1 MTTTRIVLADDHRL
15 VAESLRALL
24 EKEPGLKVV
33 GEAANGRETLELVQ
47 RLRPDLVLMDA
58 SMPDLNGI
66 EATRRLRATQPR
78 VAVLCLS
85 MHSTPRFVEAMLEAG
100 AAGYMLKDCAAE
112 ELLRAI
118 RLVLAGQVYL
128 SPAISAAVVD
138 ALRSRAPSEAVVRE
152 RSLTDREREVL
163 QLLAEGCSTQ
173 RIGERLKLS
182 VKTVATH
189 REHLMAKLD
198 IHSVAGLT
206 RYAIQEGLS
215 GIEVRPSN

>member
-1 MTTTRIVLADDHRL
+1 MKTTQIVLADDHRL

-24 EKEPGLKVV
+24 EKEPGLTIV
-33 GEAANGRETLELVQ
+33 GEAANGRETLALVH
-47 RLRPDLVLMDA
+47 RLQPDMVLMDA

-85 MHSTPRFVEAMLEAG
+85 MHAAPRYVEAMLEAG
-100 AAGYMLKDCAAE
+100 AAGYVLKDCASE

-118 RLVLAGQVYL
+118 RVVMAGQVYL
-128 SPAISAAVVD
+128 SPTISGAVVE
-138 ALRSRAPSEAVVRE
+138 ALRSRVPAAAAPREHALTVRE
-152 RSLTDREREVL
+152 RETL

-173 RIGERLKLS
+173 QIGERLKLS

-215 GIEVRPSN
+215 GIEVRTTN